1 MAQNSMYSD
10 KYRYIRHKQNTIKH
24 LISNDVI
31 FIDYVKS
38 KKNIMKH
45 HIKDLMRELMYGLS
59 KGMGLKPLK
68 MKAYYDGNLIYFNK
82 DLKSRFK

>member
-1 MAQNSMYSD
+1 MTQNNMYSD
-10 KYRYIRHKQNTIKH
+10 KSRYIHHKQNAIKH
-24 LISNDVI
+24 LISNGVI

-38 KKNIMKH
+38 KENIVEH

-59 KGMGLKPLK
+59 KGMSLKLLK

-82 DLKSRFK
+82 DLKV